1 MFSHIA
7 LVRSRVAAKS
17 TTNAYLLV
25 NCLYMGLQVAR
36 PSCTVMTM
44 ATKVLGS
51 LMHSSHM
58 LLQVLS
64 AARLEPAVVTVIDI
78 VLMYSLFV
86 RLQVTRSCCCIITLV
101 ATVILRDIPFRVTSP
116 DCMHCKPFFRHK
128 ILTALVT
135 LKGKWHSMFEEHM
148 FVQVALITQA
158 LEADVTF
165 LHRLLGVHCSYVF
178 GEGAFAVES
187 GVTECAGP
195 LGFLVCEFVILEFLN
210 SSEVLATSVAH
221 VLRFIVGKMLQ

>member
-7 LVRSRVAAKS
+7 LVRSSVAANA

-64 AARLEPAVVTVIDI
+64 AARLETAVFTVIDI
-78 VLMYSLFV
+78 VLMNSLFV
-86 RLQVTRSCCCIITLV
+86 RLQVSWSCCCIITLV

-135 LKGKWHSMFEEHM
+135 LEGKWHSMLKEHV
-148 FVQVALITQA
+148 FVQVALIAQA
-158 LEADVTF
+158 LEANVTF
-165 LHRLLGVHCSYVF
+165 LD
-178 GEGAFAVES
+178 
-187 GVTECAGP
+187 
-195 LGFLVCEFVILEFLN
+195 
-210 SSEVLATSVAH
+210 
-221 VLRFIVGKMLQ
+221 